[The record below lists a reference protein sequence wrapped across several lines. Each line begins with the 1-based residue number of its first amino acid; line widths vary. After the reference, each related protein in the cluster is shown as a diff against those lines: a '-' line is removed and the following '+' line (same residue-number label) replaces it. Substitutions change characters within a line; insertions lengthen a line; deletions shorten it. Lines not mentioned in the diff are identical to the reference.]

1 MIRNS
6 SFVSQDSKKVKKKK
20 VCGAEK
26 KTFNEIITKNFWTFV
41 TDIQFKTLRKPLARQ
56 VNTNTS
62 AQTHH
67 KQTAKMKVRITLK
80 SEKKK
85 RVTYKRTAIRM
96 FADFSL
102 EIMVLKWHR
111 NF

>member
-1 MIRNS
+1 M
-6 SFVSQDSKKVKKKK
+6 
-20 VCGAEK
+20 
-26 KTFNEIITKNFWTFV
+26 NFCDRYT
-41 TDIQFKTLRKPLARQ
+41 IQNTQKPLARQ

-67 KQTAKMKVRITLK
+67 HKQTAKNESQGITLK

-111 NF
+111 NFLGAKKITYIL